1 MKAIVAGGRSF
12 VPEDKHA
19 EWLVVL
25 LEELGIDTVL
35 SGCASGADS
44 FGEDIAYSLRL
55 KVKEYPANWMKYGN
69 RAGPIRNEQMAKNAD
84 VLILFPGSRG
94 TADMERRAVAH
105 GIAIYKWADSEMLTS
120 NEVNHE

>member
-1 MKAIVAGGRSF
+1 MRAIIAGGRNF

-19 EWLVVL
+19 EWLVNL

-55 KVKEYPANWMKYGN
+55 NVKKYPANWMKYGN

-84 VLILFPGSRG
+84 VLILFPGNRG

-105 GIAIYKWADSEMLTS
+105 GLAIYKWADSEKKT
-120 NEVNHE
+120 NEKERS